1 MQKKIQIKE
10 NKALYTG
17 SATITLRHGKRP
29 YKTVKQHNRGTPLF
43 FQYIMTNILGGHQP
57 EKRPRYLWLLNTNLD
72 NERIL
77 AISFK
82 TLYESTPQMRVNTD
96 NSVTAVYTFLI
107 PDMLLPS
114 TFTIDG
120 LAITGLDVT
129 EFSMDQVYAIV
140 NLDDAIT
147 VDSPNTNLY
156 ITWELNIGNR
166 TERVTTDE
174 V

>member
-1 MQKKIQIKE
+1 
-10 NKALYTG
+10 
-17 SATITLRHGKRP
+17 
-29 YKTVKQHNRGTPLF
+29 
-43 FQYIMTNILGGHQP
+43 
-57 EKRPRYLWLLNTNLD
+57 
-72 NERIL
+72 
-77 AISFK
+77 
-82 TLYESTPQMRVNTD
+82 MRVNTD

-156 ITWELNIGNR
+156 IT
-166 TERVTTDE
+166 
-174 V
+174 